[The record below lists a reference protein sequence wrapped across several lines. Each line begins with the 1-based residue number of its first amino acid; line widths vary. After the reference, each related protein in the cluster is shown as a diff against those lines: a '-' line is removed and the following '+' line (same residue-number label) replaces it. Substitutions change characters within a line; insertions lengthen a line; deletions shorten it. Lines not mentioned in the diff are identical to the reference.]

1 MFRERSDELRYT
13 LTFLDLVLSAFAFLV
28 AYLLRFWIFSPGER
42 VLAELDPSSYVFF
55 GVLLSVSQVVVFTL
69 AGLYRNQRF
78 LSFVNEVGVLLLGT
92 LLNIAF
98 SFAILY
104 YLRIY
109 EVSRLLPVFYGVSL
123 ILLITLGHGL
133 FRQILRMQRRHGK
146 GLQDVVIV
154 GGEETARRAAESL
167 EKNPLNGYRV
177 VGFVTEEPSGL
188 LRVPESRVLGSL
200 GSLDGLIES
209 LKPRDLIFAGD
220 HGTSGTLSEIL
231 QVCDRHGIQFHV
243 VPSLGELVTAHGVME
258 NLNGLPLISIRDIPA
273 RVGVNRLLK
282 RTFDILFSGLF
293 LLVFSP
299 LYLLVAL
306 AVKVTSPGP
315 VFFLQDR
322 VGLDNKVFKILKFR
336 TMRVQTEQASNTKWT
351 TKDDPRI
358 TPIGKFLRKSS
369 LDEIPQFI
377 NIFLGQMSVVGPRPE
392 RPFFV
397 EQFKDQYRYF
407 KRRHAVKAGLT
418 GWAQING
425 LRGDTSIQ
433 DRIDADI
440 YYIENWTFFLDL
452 KIVFLTPFK
461 GMIHKNAY

>member
-1 MFRERSDELRYT
+1 MLRERSDELRYT
-13 LTFLDLVLSAFAFLV
+13 LTVLDLFLSGLAFVV
-28 AYLLRFWIFSPGER
+28 AYLLRFSVFSPGER
-42 VLAELDPSSYVFF
+42 TVANLDLSSYIFF
-55 GVLLSVSQVVVFTL
+55 GVLLAISQAVVFSL
-69 AGLYRNQRF
+69 LGLYRNHKF
-78 LSFVNEVGVLLLGT
+78 LSFINEIGLLFAGAIV
-92 LLNIAF
+92 NIAF

-109 EVSRLLPVFYGVSL
+109 EVSRLLPVFYGASL
-123 ILLITLGHGL
+123 ILLVTLGHMA
-133 FRQILRMQRRHGK
+133 FRSAIYRISSTKDRK
-146 GLQDVVIV
+146 PVVIV
-154 GGEETARRAAESL
+154 GTGVTARRATEAFER
-167 EKNPLNGYRV
+167 NPLYGYEV
-177 VGFVTEEPSGL
+177 KGFILEDPQDEVLVASD
-188 LRVPESRVLGSL
+188 RVLGT
-200 GSLDGLIES
+200 LDGFEGLMEG
-209 LKPRDLIFAGD
+209 LVPRHLVFAGD
-220 HGTSGTLSEIL
+220 HGTNDRLRRLLE
-231 QVCDRHGIQFHV
+231 VCDRHGIQFHV
-243 VPSLGELVTAHGVME
+243 VPSLGELVTANGLLE
-258 NLNGLPLISIRDIPA
+258 TLNGLPLISIRDIPA
-273 RVGVNRLLK
+273 RSGFNRILK
-282 RTFDILFSGLF
+282 RTFDIVFSGLF

-299 LYLLVAL
+299 LYLLIAL

-392 RPFFV
+392 RPYFV
-397 EQFKDQYRYF
+397 EQFKDQYHYF
-407 KRRHAVKAGLT
+407 QRRHAVKAGLT

-461 GMIHKNAY
+461 GMIHQNAY

>member
-13 LTFLDLVLSAFAFLV
+13 VMFLDLVLSALAFAAAFAV
-28 AYLLRFWIFSPGER
+28 RFWVFSPGER
-42 VLAELDPSSYVFF
+42 VYAALDLPNYLFF
-55 GVLLSVSQVVVFTL
+55 GCLLSFSQVVVFSL
-69 AGLYRNQRF
+69 AGLYRSQKF
-78 LSFVNEVGVLLLGT
+78 LSFVDEVGQLFVGAI
-92 LLNIAF
+92 LNIAF

-109 EVSRLLPVFYGVSL
+109 DVSRLLPLFYGLS
-123 ILLITLGHGL
+123 LLIIVVTGHNLFRRALSAQRRKGHGL
-133 FRQILRMQRRHGK
+133 K
-146 GLQDVVIV
+146 GVLIV
-154 GGEETARRAAESL
+154 GTGATAVRAARAL
-167 EKNPLNGYRV
+167 EARPILGIRV
-177 VGFVTEEPSGL
+177 IGHVSEG
-188 LRVPESRVLGSL
+188 RDAESRVDSRLVV
-200 GSLDGLIES
+200 GSLDDLDRLVGD
-209 LKPRDLIFAGD
+209 LKPSALVYAGD
-220 HGTSGTLSEIL
+220 YAGARTLETIL
-231 QVCDRHGIQFHV
+231 QTSDRHGVQLQL
-243 VPSLGELVTAHGVME
+243 VPGFGDLVTANGVFQ
-258 NLNGLPLISIRDIPA
+258 NLEGLPLIAIRDIPA
-273 RVGVNRLLK
+273 RSGLNRLLK
-282 RTFDILFSGLF
+282 RTFDIVFSGAF

-299 LYLLVAL
+299 VYLLIAL
-306 AVKVTSPGP
+306 AVKLTSPGP
-315 VFFLQDR
+315 VFFLQER

-336 TMRVQTEQASNTKWT
+336 TMRVQTEQASNTVWT

-369 LDEIPQFI
+369 LDEIPQFL
-377 NIFLGQMSVVGPRPE
+377 NIFVGQMSVVGPRPE

-433 DRIDADI
+433 DRIDADL

-452 KIVFLTPFK
+452 KIVLLTPLK

>member
-13 LTFLDLVLSAFAFLV
+13 LVVLDLVLSSLAFLM
-28 AYLLRFWIFSPGER
+28 AYAARFWVFSPGER
-42 VLAELDPSSYVFF
+42 VLAALDLPSYIFF
-55 GVLLSVSQVVVFTL
+55 GCLLAVSQVVVFSL
-69 AGLYRNQRF
+69 LGLYRSQRF
-78 LSFVNEVGVLLLGT
+78 LSFVNEVGILILGA

-109 EVSRLLPVFYGVSL
+109 EVSRLLPAFYGAA
-123 ILLITLGHGL
+123 LLLLVAIGHSL
-133 FRQILRMQRRHGK
+133 FRNLLRSQRHKGK
-146 GLQDVVIV
+146 GLHDVVIV
-154 GGEETARRAAESL
+154 GGRETARRAAEAL
-167 EKNPLNGYRV
+167 ERNPLFGYRV
-177 VGFVTEEPSGL
+177 LGFLLEDDSEAQVPSD
-188 LRVPESRVLGSL
+188 RVLGT
-200 GSLDGLIES
+200 LDSIDAAMERI
-209 LKPRDLIFAGD
+209 KPRDLIFAGD
-220 HGTSGTLSEIL
+220 HGTKDTLGRVL

-243 VPSLGELVTAHGVME
+243 VPSVGELVTANGVME
-258 NLNGLPLISIRDIPA
+258 SLNGLPLISIRDIPA
-273 RVGVNRLLK
+273 RVGLNRILK
-282 RTFDILFSGLF
+282 RAFDLAFSGAF
-293 LLVFSP
+293 LVVFSP
-299 LYLLVAL
+299 IYLLVAL
-306 AVKVTSPGP
+306 AVKLTSSGP

-336 TMRVQTEQASNTKWT
+336 TMRVQSEAASNTVWT

-397 EQFKDQYRYF
+397 EQFKDRYTYF

-433 DRIDADI
+433 ERIDADI
-440 YYIENWTFFLDL
+440 YYIENWSFFLDL
-452 KIVFLTPFK
+452 KIVLLTPFK

>member
-13 LTFLDLVLSAFAFLV
+13 LMVFDLSLSALAFVLAFAT
-28 AYLLRFWIFSPGER
+28 RFWFFSPGDGD
-42 VLAELDPSSYVFF
+42 LGHLDLSSYTFF
-55 GVLLSVSQVVVFTL
+55 GFLLALSQVVVFSL
-69 AGLYRNQRF
+69 LGLYRNQRF
-78 LSFVNEVGVLLLGT
+78 LSFLDEVGYLLGGVI
-92 LLNIAF
+92 LNIVF

-109 EVSRLLPVFYGVSL
+109 EVSRLLPVFYGFFLFVFVSV
-123 ILLITLGHGL
+123 GHDV
-133 FRQILRMQRRHGK
+133 FRRALSRWRQQGK
-146 GLQDVVIV
+146 GFHNVLVV
-154 GGEETARRAAESL
+154 GTTGMALRTADAIERS
-167 EKNPLNGYRV
+167 PLYGYRV
-177 VGFVTEEPSGL
+177 LGFLLEPGVQPPL
-188 LRVPESRVLGSL
+188 VPQEKILGSL
-200 GSLDGLIES
+200 TELDEVIERTR
-209 LKPRDLIFAGD
+209 PRDLIFAGEQ
-220 HGTSGTLSEIL
+220 GTNDNLGHLL
-231 QVCDRHGIQFHV
+231 QICDRHGIQFHV
-243 VPSLGELVTAHGVME
+243 VPSLGALVTAHGLIE
-258 NLNGLPLISIRDIPA
+258 NLNGLPLISVRDIPA
-273 RVGVNRLLK
+273 RMGFNRILK
-282 RTFDILFSGLF
+282 RSFDLVFSGLF

-299 LYLLVAL
+299 LYFLIAL
-306 AVKVTSPGP
+306 AVKLTSPGP

-336 TMRVQTEQASNTKWT
+336 TMRVQPEQASNTIWT

-358 TPIGKFLRKSS
+358 TPIGKFLRMSS

-397 EQFKDQYRYF
+397 EQFKDQYQYF

-433 DRIDADI
+433 ERIEADI
-440 YYIENWTFFLDL
+440 FYIENWTFFLDV
-452 KIVFLTPFK
+452 KIVLLTPFK